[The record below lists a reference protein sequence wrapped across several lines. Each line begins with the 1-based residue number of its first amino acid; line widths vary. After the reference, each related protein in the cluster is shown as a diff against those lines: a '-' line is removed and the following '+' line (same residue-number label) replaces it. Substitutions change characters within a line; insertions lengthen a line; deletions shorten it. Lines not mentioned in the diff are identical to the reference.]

1 MSSIDKELQAEAQAF
16 DDRINERLEEGF
28 IPDLR
33 RAQNTD
39 YFYKSFWRDPQ
50 FIQLYL
56 GEQVTNFLDILNTH
70 CGSGL
75 RILDIGCGAGYM
87 SLELARN
94 GYHMTALDISSE
106 CIHIANRML
115 EENPYT
121 DGFGSLQYKVM
132 SFEDIDKLTDK
143 FDVIHFSVALHHMM
157 NVDEVVQKCFH
168 FLPENGHI
176 FVHEPCH
183 ERFLNK
189 DAAQVALIRGILA
202 ITGHWY
208 EPDCFDDML
217 TDVAKLNE
225 YINDTRIEYFRE
237 RDKDE
242 PDGQSPNDL
251 EASGAEM
258 LESMRKRF
266 VEVEYRKSASFIY
279 RLLGGIRGDNKVI
292 RKLADFISTYD
303 KTAVKYGYIHEN
315 FFYFLGKKISNPA
328 K

>member
-1 MSSIDKELQAEAQAF
+1 MLNIEEELQAEAQAF
-16 DDRINERLEEGF
+16 DERITERLEKGF
-28 IPDLR
+28 VPDLR
-33 RAQNTD
+33 RAIKTE

-50 FIQLYL
+50 FIELYL
-56 GEQVTNFLDILNTH
+56 GEQVTNFLDILHTH

-94 GYHMTALDISSE
+94 GYHVTAIDISNES
-106 CIHIANRML
+106 IQIANHML
-115 EENPYT
+115 EENPYK
-121 DGFGSLQYKVM
+121 DGFGSLQYKVLP
-132 SFEDIDKLTDK
+132 FEKINELEGE

-157 NVDEVVQKCFH
+157 DVDTVVQKCH
-168 FLPENGHI
+168 DLLPEGGHL

-189 DAAQVALIRGILA
+189 DAAQVALIRGLLS
-202 ITGHWY
+202 ITGHWF
-208 EPDCFDDML
+208 ETEGFDDMY

-225 YINDTRIEYFRE
+225 YINDTRIEYFLE
-237 RDKDE
+237 RDKSE
-242 PDGQSPNDL
+242 PDGQSPHDL
-251 EASGAEM
+251 EASGEEM

-266 VEVEYRKSASFIY
+266 AEIEYRKSTSFIY
-279 RLLGGIRGDNKVI
+279 RLLGGLRGDDEVI
-292 RKLADFISTYD
+292 RKLADFIATYD

-315 FFYFLGKKISNPA
+315 FFYFLGKKLNNSV